1 VSSADV
7 LIEQLKVAPCDVE
20 RFCNS
25 IGALD
30 KRTEELKIESAAA
43 EASFLLDDAH
53 PGDRRQR
60 AEQLQVIR
68 QRHTELFALAAEKV
82 ALADCCFK
90 SVSAQHVT
98 RSLLR
103 GMWCGACFRVASLLP
118 SLPSSVVI
126 ARSPEH
132 ACSPGSGVV
141 VDGPRG
147 GDH

>member
-1 VSSADV
+1 MSASAAALAYVARLWHWIGSKFSLLIAPVWQPAAEGELVSSADV

-60 AEQLQVIR
+60 AEQLQDIR

-90 SVSAQHVT
+90 SVSA
-98 RSLLR
+98 RFS
-103 GMWCGACFRVASLLP
+103 CGACSA
-118 SLPSSVVI
+118 
-126 ARSPEH
+126 E
-132 ACSPGSGVV
+132 CGV
-141 VDGPRG
+141 GPAFA
-147 GDH
+147 